1 MTYWSFSEALKFIGR
16 KVAMPPIGLLTVASM
31 LPDVFDLRLID
42 MNAEK
47 LKDSDIIWADAVFV
61 SAMIAQQESLTK
73 VMERCNDLSAPVIL
87 GGPYPSSYYKNI
99 KANVT
104 MVLNEAED
112 VFDYFLPD
120 LISGTMKKVYA
131 RPARESEY
139 NELIDHFGK
148 NENIALIDDRTD
160 MTNTPVPRFDL
171 LKMKYYSSM
180 SVQYSRGCPIGC
192 EFCDIWRRFG
202 KKVRV
207 KSGKK
212 LIEEFDELYRLGWRG
227 SLFIV
232 DDNFIGNK
240 RKVKNILID
249 IIKWQKEHNHP
260 YSLYTETTINLA
272 DDEELLKLMVD
283 AGFYMAFIG
292 IETPVEASLR
302 ETGKFLNTSKKISLI
317 DRIRKI
323 QRAGIEV
330 SSGFIL
336 GFDNDPDNIADLQI
350 EFIQNSGVPLAM
362 VGLLGALRDTDLYD
376 RLERE
381 GRITRE
387 SDGINTH
394 LTEPNFITRINAKK
408 LADDYKRLLKTIYD
422 TNMKNYFARCTTM
435 LDNLGRNTAYSSNL
449 NIRDIMAM
457 LRSFAYIPV
466 KRFGYQYFKFLWRT
480 VTRTPHHFPT
490 AIRLAVMGYHFRAI
504 TKYTAQSS

>member
-1 MTYWSFSEALKFIGR
+1 
-16 KVAMPPIGLLTVASM
+16 
-31 LPDVFDLRLID
+31 
-42 MNAEK
+42 
-47 LKDSDIIWADAVFV
+47 
-61 SAMIAQQESLTK
+61 
-73 VMERCNDLSAPVIL
+73 
-87 GGPYPSSYYKNI
+87 
-99 KANVT
+99 

-112 VFDYFLPD
+112 VFDDFLPD

-139 NELIDHFGK
+139 NELIDYFGEH
-148 NENIALIDDRTD
+148 ENIVLIDDRTD

-180 SVQYSRGCPIGC
+180 AVQYSRGCPIGC

-207 KSGKK
+207 KSAKK
-212 LIEEFDELYRLGWRG
+212 LTEEFDELYRLGWRG
-227 SLFIV
+227 SLFVV

-240 RKVKNILID
+240 RKVKSILVD
-249 IIKWQKEHNHP
+249 IIKWQKDHNHP
-260 YSLYTETTINLA
+260 YSLYTEATINLA
-272 DDEELLKLMVD
+272 DDDELLELMVD

-362 VGLLGALRDTDLYD
+362 VGLLGALRDTDLHD

-381 GRITRE
+381 GRITKE

-394 LTEPNFITRINAKK
+394 SIEPNFVTKINAKK
-408 LADDYKRLLKTIYD
+408 LANDYKRLLKTIYD
-422 TNMKNYFARCTTM
+422 SNMKNYFARCTTM
-435 LDNLGRNTAYSSNL
+435 LDNMGKNPNYGRNINR
-449 NIRDIMAM
+449 RDIRAM
-457 LRSFAYIPV
+457 LLSFLWIPMSST
-466 KRFGYQYFKFLWRT
+466 RYSYQYFKFL
-480 VTRTPHHFPT
+480 
-490 AIRLAVMGYHFRAI
+490 
-504 TKYTAQSS
+504 